1 MAVGTSVCGSVDAQF
16 GQPIAPSPAEEKGGE
31 VERLPRVVPK
41 RALYGSCSPWPASPE
56 TDAKARGPRAAART
70 APLPLADHG
79 VTCSMS
85 RSGNVWDNAAMERFF
100 SSLKT
105 RARQIAKPIGRVT
118 RQRRMCS
125 ITSNASTMLN
135 VGTRPSAT

>member
-41 RALYGSCSPWPASPE
+41 RALYEIVLTLAGV
-56 TDAKARGPRAAART
+56 PRNRRQ
-70 APLPLADHG
+70 
-79 VTCSMS
+79 S
-85 RSGNVWDNAAMERFF
+85 
-100 SSLKT
+100 T
-105 RARQIAKPIGRVT
+105 RAPGGGAHRAPAFGRPRRDLLDEPLGECLGQCRNGEVLLVTEDPSGQIAKPIGRVT

-135 VGTRPSAT
+135 VGTRQSAT